1 MEIDKAKFKRLK
13 KKVTNKYP
21 KAKTVKDSTGLYYV
35 HDGEGNFLTN
45 EYMIP
50 NQKTIAE
57 AWYWFADTMKVNQ
70 NIERTNPNRMDLKSF
85 EAKFARLS
93 KRNRK

>member
-1 MEIDKAKFKRLK
+1 MVIDKKEFAKIKR
-13 KKVTNKYP
+13 KVIKQYP
-21 KAKTVKDSTGLYYV
+21 KAKTVVDSNGLYYV
-35 HDGEGNFLTN
+35 YDGEDNFLTK

-50 NQKTIAE
+50 NQKTVAE
-57 AWYWFADTMKVNQ
+57 AWYWFADTMKINQ
-70 NIERTNPNRMDLKSF
+70 NIERTHPKRMDLKSF